1 MTSIEVLQIENQA
14 LEEIPTYT
22 DNQMQIIDIKALGGH
37 RYLSSSFI
45 LALKTLI

>member
-14 LEEIPTYT
+14 LEEIPTYI